1 MCSPKPDLEVIALT
15 LTPMMRQY
23 YAIKEQYPDSIL
35 FFRLGDFYEMFGE
48 DAKLASRILEIALT
62 SREAGPEGRIPM
74 CGVPYHAVDGY
85 LEKMV
90 RSGYK
95 VAICEQ
101 LEDPSQAKGVVKRDV
116 IRVVTPGTFIEGN
129 LEGGENQYLAAL
141 QAAGESWGLASLD
154 MSTGQFMTVS
164 SGDLT
169 ELMDELARLKP
180 AEILIAPDFPD
191 KSSVEAFARSQGAV
205 ISSTEGPGSLARASE
220 VLLKHFEVASLTVF
234 GLRNSAEILA
244 AGLALQYVQDTQRGL
259 LSHIRTVRSYKLEE
273 YLQID
278 GHSSR
283 SLELT
288 QTVREGKKS
297 NSLLGILDRTV
308 TSMGA
313 RLLKAYLEKPLLD
326 LEMIEA
332 RLDAV
337 ETLLQETAL
346 RLELVE
352 LLREVYDLERLL
364 SRLVT
369 GRGNARD
376 LRALAAS
383 LAKIPAVTELFAGV
397 NTPLLT
403 ELIQALDPLSDFV
416 QLVETAIVDEPP
428 ITLRDGGLIKDGY
441 SEELDKLRQARS
453 SGRDWIKNLEAAER
467 ERTGIKSLKVGFNRV
482 FGYYIEVTNPNAH
495 LVPAD
500 YQRKQT
506 LANAERY
513 ITPELKE
520 QEALVLGADE
530 RIKELE
536 YEIFLEIREE
546 VLGRVSAIQENA
558 SILANLDVFQSLA
571 AAAVERNYVRPRLT
585 RELTMDIR
593 GGRHPVIEAV
603 ERHFVPNDVRFD
615 DKQQVILLTGP
626 NMAGKSTYLR
636 QVALIVIMAQ
646 MGSFI
651 PADYGEIGLVDR
663 IFTRIGASDDL
674 STGQSTFMVEMM
686 ETAELLLNASKRS
699 LIILDELGR
708 GTSTFDGMAIAQAVI
723 EYIHDKVR
731 ARTLFSTHFHE
742 LTQLENGLKRLR
754 SYRMEV
760 EERDGEVFF
769 LHRVSPGSTDRSY
782 GINVARMAGV
792 PIPVIKRSME
802 LLEELETR
810 GQGPLQLDL
819 FKTLDYDTSV
829 LETAAVEERGPSE
842 LETELLDLDLNS
854 ISPLEALQ
862 KLVFWK
868 QKLRRQRDG
877 ETSGA
882 D

>member
-1 MCSPKPDLEVIALT
+1 MQ
-15 LTPMMRQY
+15 QY
-23 YAIKEQYPDSIL
+23 YGIKKQYPDSIV

-48 DAKLASRILEIALT
+48 DAKLASKILEIALT
-62 SREAGPEGRIPM
+62 SREAGPQGRIPM
-74 CGVPYHAVDGY
+74 CGVPYHAAEGY
-85 LEKMV
+85 LEKLV

-101 LEDPSQAKGVVKRDV
+101 LEDPRQAKGVVKRDV

-129 LEGGENQYLAAL
+129 LDGAENQFLVAL
-141 QAAGESWGLASLD
+141 GSAGESWGLASLD

-164 SGDLT
+164 TDSFLQ
-169 ELMDELARLKP
+169 LSDELRRLKP
-180 AEILIAPDFPD
+180 AEILLTPDFPQ
-191 KSSVEAFARSQGAV
+191 KEAVEALAASSGAV
-205 ISSTEGPGSLARASE
+205 ISVVEDAPGLARASE
-220 VLLKHFEVASLTVF
+220 TLLRHFQVSSLTVF
-234 GLRNSAEILA
+234 GLRNAPEILA
-244 AGLALQYVQDTQRGL
+244 AGLALKYVQDTQRGV
-259 LSHIRTVRSYKLEE
+259 LSHIRAVASYKLEE
-273 YLQID
+273 FLQID

-283 SLELT
+283 NLELT
-288 QTVREGKKS
+288 QTIREGKKTG
-297 NSLLGILDRTV
+297 SLLGVLDYTV

-313 RLLKAYLEKPLLD
+313 RLLKSYLEKPLVD
-326 LEMIEA
+326 LEIIEA
-332 RLDAV
+332 RHAAV
-337 ETLLQETAL
+337 ETLVEQTAL
-346 RLELVE
+346 RLELGQ
-352 LLREVYDLERLL
+352 LLDEVYDLERLL
-364 SRLVT
+364 SKLVT

-383 LAKIPAVTELFAGV
+383 LGKIPAISQLFAEV
-397 NTPLLT
+397 QTPLLR
-403 ELIQALDPLSDFV
+403 ELVQGLNPLTDFV
-416 QLVETAIVDEPP
+416 QLVDSAIVGEPP
-428 ITLRDGGLIKDGY
+428 ITLRDGNLIKEGY
-441 SEELDKLRQARS
+441 SPELDKLRQARS
-453 SGRDWIKNLEAAER
+453 SGREWIKNLEAAER

-495 LVPAD
+495 LVPED

-536 YEIFLEIREE
+536 YELFLAIREQ
-546 VLGRVSAIQENA
+546 VLQHVEAIQENA
-558 SILANLDVFQSLA
+558 RILANLDVFQSLA
-571 AAAVERNYVRPRLT
+571 TAAVRHNYVRPRMT
-585 RELTMDIR
+585 QGPTMDIR

-603 ERHFVPNDVRFD
+603 ERSFVPNDVCFD

-674 STGQSTFMVEMM
+674 STGQSTFMVEMI
-686 ETAELLLNASKRS
+686 ETAELLLNATRRS
-699 LIILDELGR
+699 LIVLDELGR

-742 LTQLENGLKRLR
+742 LTKLEYSLKRLR

-760 EERDGEVFF
+760 EERGGEIFF
-769 LHRVSPGSTDRSY
+769 LHRVAPGSTDRSY

-792 PIPVIKRSME
+792 PLAVIKRSME

-810 GQGPLQLDL
+810 GSGPLQLDL
-819 FKTLDYDTSV
+819 FKTLDYDTST
-829 LETAAVEERGPSE
+829 LETAVSEDLAPSE
-842 LETELLDLDLNS
+842 VEGELLDLDLNS
-854 ISPLEALQ
+854 ITPLEALQ
-862 KLVFWK
+862 KLVVWQDRLR
-868 QKLRRQRDG
+868 QKRGG
-877 ETSGA
+877 EQNGS

>member
-1 MCSPKPDLEVIALT
+1 MQ
-15 LTPMMRQY
+15 QY
-23 YAIKEQYPDSIL
+23 YGIKKQYPDSIV

-48 DAKLASRILEIALT
+48 DAKLASKILEIALT
-62 SREAGPEGRIPM
+62 SREAGPQGRIPM
-74 CGVPYHAVDGY
+74 CGVPYHAAEGY
-85 LEKMV
+85 LEKLV

-101 LEDPSQAKGVVKRDV
+101 LEDPRQAKGVVKRDV

-129 LEGGENQYLAAL
+129 LDGAENQFLVAL
-141 QAAGESWGLASLD
+141 GSAGESWGLASLD

-164 SGDLT
+164 TDSFPQLS
-169 ELMDELARLKP
+169 DELRRLKP
-180 AEILIAPDFPD
+180 AEILLTPDFPQ
-191 KSSVEAFARSQGAV
+191 KEAVEALAASSGAV
-205 ISSTEGPGSLARASE
+205 ISVVEDAPGLARASE
-220 VLLKHFEVASLTVF
+220 TLLRHFQVSSLTVF
-234 GLRNSAEILA
+234 GLRNAPEILA
-244 AGLALQYVQDTQRGL
+244 AGLALKYVQDTQRGV
-259 LSHIRTVRSYKLEE
+259 LSHIRAVASYKLEE
-273 YLQID
+273 FLQID

-283 SLELT
+283 NLELT
-288 QTVREGKKS
+288 QTIREGKKTG
-297 NSLLGILDRTV
+297 SLLGVLDYTV

-313 RLLKAYLEKPLLD
+313 RLLKSYLEKPLVD
-326 LEMIEA
+326 LEIIEA
-332 RLDAV
+332 RHAAV
-337 ETLLQETAL
+337 ETLVEQTAL
-346 RLELVE
+346 RLELGQ
-352 LLREVYDLERLL
+352 LLDEVYDLERLL
-364 SRLVT
+364 SKLVT

-383 LAKIPAVTELFAGV
+383 LGKIPAISQLFAEV
-397 NTPLLT
+397 QTPLLR
-403 ELIQALDPLSDFV
+403 ELVQGLNPLTDFV
-416 QLVETAIVDEPP
+416 QLVDSAIVAEPP
-428 ITLRDGGLIKDGY
+428 ITLRDGNLIKEGY
-441 SEELDKLRQARS
+441 SPELDKLRQARS
-453 SGRDWIKNLEAAER
+453 SGREWIKNLEAAER

-495 LVPAD
+495 LVPED

-536 YEIFLEIREE
+536 YELFLAIREQ
-546 VLGRVSAIQENA
+546 VLQHVEAIQENA
-558 SILANLDVFQSLA
+558 RILANLDVFQSLA
-571 AAAVERNYVRPRLT
+571 TAAVRHNYVRPRMT
-585 RELTMDIR
+585 QGPTMDIR
-593 GGRHPVIEAV
+593 GGRHPVIETV
-603 ERHFVPNDVRFD
+603 ERSFVPNDVCFD

-674 STGQSTFMVEMM
+674 STGQSTFMVEMI
-686 ETAELLLNASKRS
+686 ETAELLLNATRRS
-699 LIILDELGR
+699 LIVLDELGR

-742 LTQLENGLKRLR
+742 LTKLEYSLKRLR

-760 EERDGEVFF
+760 EERGGEIFF
-769 LHRVSPGSTDRSY
+769 LHRVAPGSTDRSY

-792 PIPVIKRSME
+792 PLAVIKRSME

-810 GQGPLQLDL
+810 GSGPLQLDL
-819 FKTLDYDTSV
+819 FKTLDYDTST
-829 LETAAVEERGPSE
+829 LETAVSEDLAPSE
-842 LETELLDLDLNS
+842 VEGELLDLDLNS
-854 ISPLEALQ
+854 ITPLEALQ
-862 KLVFWK
+862 KLVVWQDRLR
-868 QKLRRQRDG
+868 QKRGG
-877 ETSGA
+877 EQNGS

>member
-1 MCSPKPDLEVIALT
+1 MQ
-15 LTPMMRQY
+15 QY
-23 YAIKEQYPDSIL
+23 YGIKKQYPDSIV

-48 DAKLASRILEIALT
+48 DAKLASKILEIALT
-62 SREAGPEGRIPM
+62 SREAGPQGRIPM
-74 CGVPYHAVDGY
+74 CGVPYHAAEGY
-85 LEKMV
+85 LEKLV

-101 LEDPSQAKGVVKRDV
+101 LEDPRQAKGVVKRDV

-129 LEGGENQYLAAL
+129 LDGAENQFLVAL
-141 QAAGESWGLASLD
+141 GSAGESWGLASLD

-164 SGDLT
+164 TDSFLQ
-169 ELMDELARLKP
+169 LSDELRRLKP
-180 AEILIAPDFPD
+180 AEILLTPDFPQ
-191 KSSVEAFARSQGAV
+191 KEAVEALAASSGAV
-205 ISSTEGPGSLARASE
+205 ISVVEDAPGLARASE
-220 VLLKHFEVASLTVF
+220 TLLRHFQVSSLTVF
-234 GLRNSAEILA
+234 GLRNAPEILA
-244 AGLALQYVQDTQRGL
+244 AGLALKYVQDTQRGV
-259 LSHIRTVRSYKLEE
+259 LSHIRAVASYKLEE
-273 YLQID
+273 FLQID

-283 SLELT
+283 NLELT
-288 QTVREGKKS
+288 QTIREGKKTG
-297 NSLLGILDRTV
+297 SLLGVLDYTV

-313 RLLKAYLEKPLLD
+313 RLLKSYLEKPLVD
-326 LEMIEA
+326 LEIIEA
-332 RLDAV
+332 RHAAV
-337 ETLLQETAL
+337 ETLVEQTAL
-346 RLELVE
+346 RLELGQ
-352 LLREVYDLERLL
+352 LLDEVYDLERLL
-364 SRLVT
+364 SKLVT

-383 LAKIPAVTELFAGV
+383 LGKIPAISQLFAEV
-397 NTPLLT
+397 QTPLLR
-403 ELIQALDPLSDFV
+403 ELAQGLNPLTDFV
-416 QLVETAIVDEPP
+416 QLVDSAIVAEPP
-428 ITLRDGGLIKDGY
+428 ITLRDGNLIKEGY
-441 SEELDKLRQARS
+441 SPELDKLRQARS
-453 SGRDWIKNLEAAER
+453 SGREWIKNLEAAER

-495 LVPAD
+495 LVPED

-536 YEIFLEIREE
+536 YELFLAIREQ
-546 VLGRVSAIQENA
+546 VLQHVEAIQENA
-558 SILANLDVFQSLA
+558 RILANLDVFQSLA
-571 AAAVERNYVRPRLT
+571 TAAVRHNYVRPRMT
-585 RELTMDIR
+585 QGPTMDIR

-603 ERHFVPNDVRFD
+603 ERSFVPNDVCFD

-674 STGQSTFMVEMM
+674 STGQSTFMVEMI
-686 ETAELLLNASKRS
+686 ETAELLLNATRRS
-699 LIILDELGR
+699 LIVLDELGR

-742 LTQLENGLKRLR
+742 LTKLEYSLKRLR

-760 EERDGEVFF
+760 EERGGEIFF
-769 LHRVSPGSTDRSY
+769 LHRVAPGSTDRSY

-792 PIPVIKRSME
+792 PLAVIKRSME

-810 GQGPLQLDL
+810 GSGPLQLDL
-819 FKTLDYDTSV
+819 FKTLDYDTST
-829 LETAAVEERGPSE
+829 LETAVSEDLAPSE
-842 LETELLDLDLNS
+842 VEGELLDLDLNS
-854 ISPLEALQ
+854 ITPLEALQ
-862 KLVFWK
+862 KLVVWQDRLR
-868 QKLRRQRDG
+868 QKRGG
-877 ETSGA
+877 EQNGS

>member
-1 MCSPKPDLEVIALT
+1 MQ
-15 LTPMMRQY
+15 QY
-23 YAIKEQYPDSIL
+23 YGIKKQYPDSIV

-48 DAKLASRILEIALT
+48 DAKLASKILEIALT
-62 SREAGPEGRIPM
+62 SREAGPQGRIPM
-74 CGVPYHAVDGY
+74 CGVPYHAAEGY
-85 LEKMV
+85 LEKLV

-101 LEDPSQAKGVVKRDV
+101 LEDPRQAKGVVKRDV

-129 LEGGENQYLAAL
+129 LDGAENQFLVAL
-141 QAAGESWGLASLD
+141 GSAGESWGLASLD

-164 SGDLT
+164 TDSFLQ
-169 ELMDELARLKP
+169 LSDELRRLKP
-180 AEILIAPDFPD
+180 AEILLTPDFPH
-191 KSSVEAFARSQGAV
+191 KEAVEALAASSGAV
-205 ISSTEGPGSLARASE
+205 ISVVEDAPGLARASE
-220 VLLKHFEVASLTVF
+220 TLLRHFQVSSLTVF
-234 GLRNSAEILA
+234 GLRNAPEILA
-244 AGLALQYVQDTQRGL
+244 AGLALKYVQDTQRGV
-259 LSHIRTVRSYKLEE
+259 LSHIRAVASYKLEE
-273 YLQID
+273 FLQID

-283 SLELT
+283 NLELT
-288 QTVREGKKS
+288 QTIREGKKTG
-297 NSLLGILDRTV
+297 SLLGVLDYTV

-313 RLLKAYLEKPLLD
+313 RLLKSYLEKPLVD
-326 LEMIEA
+326 LEIIEA
-332 RLDAV
+332 RHAAV
-337 ETLLQETAL
+337 ETLVEQTAL
-346 RLELVE
+346 RLELGQ
-352 LLREVYDLERLL
+352 LLDEVYDLERLL
-364 SRLVT
+364 SKLVT

-383 LAKIPAVTELFAGV
+383 LGKIPAISQLFAEV
-397 NTPLLT
+397 QTPLLR
-403 ELIQALDPLSDFV
+403 ELVQGLNPLTDFV
-416 QLVETAIVDEPP
+416 QLVDSAIVDEPP
-428 ITLRDGGLIKDGY
+428 ITLRDGNLIKEGY
-441 SEELDKLRQARS
+441 SPELDKLRQARS
-453 SGRDWIKNLEAAER
+453 SGREWIKNLEAAER

-495 LVPAD
+495 LVPED

-536 YEIFLEIREE
+536 YELFLAIREQ
-546 VLGRVSAIQENA
+546 VLQHVEAIQENA
-558 SILANLDVFQSLA
+558 RILANLDVFQSLA
-571 AAAVERNYVRPRLT
+571 TAAVRHNYVRPRMT
-585 RELTMDIR
+585 QGPTMDIR

-603 ERHFVPNDVRFD
+603 ERSFVPNDVCFD

-674 STGQSTFMVEMM
+674 STGQSTFMVEMI
-686 ETAELLLNASKRS
+686 ETAELLLNATRRS
-699 LIILDELGR
+699 LIVLDELGR

-742 LTQLENGLKRLR
+742 LTKLEYSLKRLR

-760 EERDGEVFF
+760 EERGGEIFF
-769 LHRVSPGSTDRSY
+769 LHRVAPGSTDRSY

-792 PIPVIKRSME
+792 PLAVIKRSME

-810 GQGPLQLDL
+810 GSGPLQLDL
-819 FKTLDYDTSV
+819 FKTLDYDTST
-829 LETAAVEERGPSE
+829 LETAVSEDLAPSE
-842 LETELLDLDLNS
+842 VEGELLDLDLNS
-854 ISPLEALQ
+854 ITPLEALQ
-862 KLVFWK
+862 KLVVWQDRLR
-868 QKLRRQRDG
+868 QKRGG
-877 ETSGA
+877 EQNGS

>member
-1 MCSPKPDLEVIALT
+1 
-15 LTPMMRQY
+15 MMQQY
-23 YAIKEQYPDSIL
+23 YGIKKQYPDSIV

-48 DAKLASRILEIALT
+48 DAKLASKILEIALT
-62 SREAGPEGRIPM
+62 SREAGPQGRMPM
-74 CGVPYHAVDGY
+74 CGVPYHAAEGY
-85 LEKMV
+85 LEKLV

-101 LEDPSQAKGVVKRDV
+101 LEDPRQAKGVVKRDV

-129 LEGGENQYLAAL
+129 LDGAENQFLVAL
-141 QAAGESWGLASLD
+141 GSAGESWGLASLD

-164 SGDLT
+164 TDSFLQ
-169 ELMDELARLKP
+169 LSDELRRLKP
-180 AEILIAPDFPD
+180 AEILLTPDFPQ
-191 KSSVEAFARSQGAV
+191 KEAVEALAASSGAV
-205 ISSTEGPGSLARASE
+205 ISVVEDAPGLARASE
-220 VLLKHFEVASLTVF
+220 TLLRHFQVSSLTVF
-234 GLRNSAEILA
+234 GLRNAPEILA
-244 AGLALQYVQDTQRGL
+244 AGLALKYVQDTQRGV
-259 LSHIRTVRSYKLEE
+259 LSHIRAVASYKLEE
-273 YLQID
+273 FLQID

-283 SLELT
+283 NLELT
-288 QTVREGKKS
+288 QTIREGKKTG
-297 NSLLGILDRTV
+297 SLLGVLDYTV

-313 RLLKAYLEKPLLD
+313 RLLKSYLEKPLVD
-326 LEMIEA
+326 LEIIEA
-332 RLDAV
+332 RHAAV
-337 ETLLQETAL
+337 ETLVEQTAL
-346 RLELVE
+346 RLELGQ
-352 LLREVYDLERLL
+352 LLDEVYDLERLL
-364 SRLVT
+364 SKLVT

-383 LAKIPAVTELFAGV
+383 LGKIPAISQLFAEV
-397 NTPLLT
+397 QTPLLR
-403 ELIQALDPLSDFV
+403 ELVQGLNPLTDFV
-416 QLVETAIVDEPP
+416 QLVDSAIVDEPP
-428 ITLRDGGLIKDGY
+428 ITLRDGNLIKEGY
-441 SEELDKLRQARS
+441 SPELDKLRQARS
-453 SGRDWIKNLEAAER
+453 SGREWIKNLEAAER

-495 LVPAD
+495 LVPED

-536 YEIFLEIREE
+536 YELFLAIREQ
-546 VLGRVSAIQENA
+546 VLQHVEAIQENA
-558 SILANLDVFQSLA
+558 RILANLDVFQSLA
-571 AAAVERNYVRPRLT
+571 TAAVRHNYVRPRMT
-585 RELTMDIR
+585 QGPTMDIR

-603 ERHFVPNDVRFD
+603 ERSFVPNDVCFD

-674 STGQSTFMVEMM
+674 STGQSTFMVEMI
-686 ETAELLLNASKRS
+686 ETAELLLNATRRS
-699 LIILDELGR
+699 LIVLDELGR

-742 LTQLENGLKRLR
+742 LTKLEYSLKRLR

-760 EERDGEVFF
+760 EERGGEIFF
-769 LHRVSPGSTDRSY
+769 LHRVAPGSTDRSY

-792 PIPVIKRSME
+792 PLAVIKRSME

-810 GQGPLQLDL
+810 GSGPLQLDL
-819 FKTLDYDTSV
+819 FKTLDYDTST
-829 LETAAVEERGPSE
+829 LETAVSEDLAPSE
-842 LETELLDLDLNS
+842 VEGELLDLDLNS
-854 ISPLEALQ
+854 ITPLEALQ
-862 KLVFWK
+862 KLVVWQDRLR
-868 QKLRRQRDG
+868 QKRGG
-877 ETSGA
+877 EQNGS

>member
-1 MCSPKPDLEVIALT
+1 
-15 LTPMMRQY
+15 MRQY
-23 YAIKEQYPDSIL
+23 YKIKEQYPDSIL
-35 FFRLGDFYEMFGE
+35 FFRLGDFYEMFGD
-48 DAKLASRILEIALT
+48 DAKVASKVLEIALT
-62 SREAGPEGRIPM
+62 SREAGPQGRVPM
-74 CGVPYHAVDGY
+74 CGVPHHAAEGY
-85 LEKMV
+85 LEKLV
-90 RSGYK
+90 RSGFK

-101 LEDPSQAKGVVKRDV
+101 LEDPRQAKGVVKRDV
-116 IRVVTPGTFIEGN
+116 IRVVTPGTFIEGK
-129 LEGGENQYLAAL
+129 LEGAENQFLVAVGAE
-141 QAAGESWGLASLD
+141 AEFWGLASLD

-164 SGDLT
+164 TDSFSKLQ
-169 ELMDELARLKP
+169 DELIKLRP
-180 AEILIAPDFPD
+180 AEILLAPGFPKGD
-191 KSSVEAFARSQGAV
+191 AVETMAASLGAAISVVED
-205 ISSTEGPGSLARASE
+205 GPGSLARSSE
-220 VLLKHFEVASLTVF
+220 ILLKHFGVATLTVF
-234 GLRNSAEILA
+234 GLKRGAEILA
-244 AGLALQYVQDTQRGL
+244 AGLALKYVQDTQRGV
-259 LSHIRTVRSYKLEE
+259 LSHIHAVQSYKLEE
-273 YLQID
+273 FLQID
-278 GHSSR
+278 GHTSR
-283 SLELT
+283 NLELT
-288 QTVREGKKS
+288 RTIREGKKS
-297 NSLLGILDRTV
+297 GSLLGILDRTV

-326 LEMIEA
+326 PEMIEA
-332 RLDAV
+332 RHDAV
-337 ETLLQETAL
+337 ETLVEQTAL

-352 LLREVYDLERLL
+352 LLDEVYDLERLL

-376 LRALAAS
+376 LKALAAS
-383 LAKIPAVTELFAGV
+383 LGKAPTIAELFAGIT
-397 NTPLLT
+397 TPLLV
-403 ELIQALDPLSDFV
+403 ELAQGLDPLSEFV
-416 QLVETAIVDEPP
+416 QLVNSAIVDDPP
-428 ITLRDGGLIKDGY
+428 ITLREGNLIKEGY
-441 SEELDKLRQARS
+441 HEELDKLRRARS
-453 SGRDWIKNLEAAER
+453 SGREWIKNLENAER

-482 FGYYIEVTNPNAH
+482 FGYYIEVTNANAH
-495 LVPAD
+495 LVPDD

-530 RIKELE
+530 RIKEME
-536 YEIFLEIREE
+536 YELFLEIRKE
-546 VLGRVSAIQENA
+546 VLQYVQAIQENA
-558 SILANLDVFQSLA
+558 RILANLDVFQSLA
-571 AAAVERNYVRPRLT
+571 RAAVEHNFVRPRIT
-585 RELTMDIR
+585 QDLTMKIE

-603 ERHFVPNDVRFD
+603 EQRFVPNDLCFD

-674 STGQSTFMVEMM
+674 STGQSTFMVEMI
-686 ETAELLLNASKRS
+686 ETAELLLNATKRS

-723 EYIHDKVR
+723 EHIHDKIR

-742 LTQLENGLKRLR
+742 LTQLESTLRRLR

-760 EERDGEVFF
+760 EERGGEVFF

-810 GQGPLQLDL
+810 GQGPAQLDL
-819 FKTLDYDTSV
+819 FKALDYDTSV
-829 LETAAVEERGPSE
+829 LEAASAAEQGPSAVEEEILG
-842 LETELLDLDLNS
+842 LDLDS
-854 ISPLEALQ
+854 VTPLEALQ
-862 KLVFWK
+862 KLVVW
-868 QKLRRQRDG
+868 QEKLRQQRDG
-877 ETSGA
+877 ETNGSN
-882 D
+882 

>member
-1 MCSPKPDLEVIALT
+1 MQ
-15 LTPMMRQY
+15 QY
-23 YAIKEQYPDSIL
+23 YGIKKQYPDSIV

-48 DAKLASRILEIALT
+48 DAKLASKILEIALT
-62 SREAGPEGRIPM
+62 SREAGPQGRMPM
-74 CGVPYHAVDGY
+74 CGVPYHAAEGY
-85 LEKMV
+85 LEKLV

-101 LEDPSQAKGVVKRDV
+101 LEDPRQAKGVVKRDV

-129 LEGGENQYLAAL
+129 LDGAENQFLVAL
-141 QAAGESWGLASLD
+141 GSAGESWGLASLD

-164 SGDLT
+164 TDSFLQ
-169 ELMDELARLKP
+169 LSDELRRLKP
-180 AEILIAPDFPD
+180 AEILLTPDFPQ
-191 KSSVEAFARSQGAV
+191 KEAVEALAASSGAV
-205 ISSTEGPGSLARASE
+205 ISVVEDAPGLARASE
-220 VLLKHFEVASLTVF
+220 TLLRHFQVSSLTVF
-234 GLRNSAEILA
+234 GLRNAPEILA
-244 AGLALQYVQDTQRGL
+244 AGLALKYVQDTQRGV
-259 LSHIRTVRSYKLEE
+259 LSHIRAVASYKLEE
-273 YLQID
+273 FLQID

-283 SLELT
+283 NLELT
-288 QTVREGKKS
+288 QTIREGKKTG
-297 NSLLGILDRTV
+297 SLLGVLDYTV

-313 RLLKAYLEKPLLD
+313 RLLKSYLEKPLVD
-326 LEMIEA
+326 LEIIEA
-332 RLDAV
+332 RHAAV
-337 ETLLQETAL
+337 ETLVEQTAL
-346 RLELVE
+346 RLELGQ
-352 LLREVYDLERLL
+352 LLDEVYDLERLL
-364 SRLVT
+364 SKLVT

-383 LAKIPAVTELFAGV
+383 LGKIPAISQLFAEV
-397 NTPLLT
+397 QTPLLR
-403 ELIQALDPLSDFV
+403 ELVQGLNPLTDFV
-416 QLVETAIVDEPP
+416 QLVDSAIVDEPP
-428 ITLRDGGLIKDGY
+428 ITLRDGNLIKEGY
-441 SEELDKLRQARS
+441 SPELDKLRQARS
-453 SGRDWIKNLEAAER
+453 SGREWIKNLEAAER

-495 LVPAD
+495 LVPED

-536 YEIFLEIREE
+536 YELFLAIREQ
-546 VLGRVSAIQENA
+546 VLQHVEAIQENA
-558 SILANLDVFQSLA
+558 RILANLDVFQSLA
-571 AAAVERNYVRPRLT
+571 TAAVRHNYVRPRMT
-585 RELTMDIR
+585 QGPTMDIR

-603 ERHFVPNDVRFD
+603 ERSFVPNDVCFD

-674 STGQSTFMVEMM
+674 STGQSTFMVEMI
-686 ETAELLLNASKRS
+686 ETAELLLNATRRS
-699 LIILDELGR
+699 LIVLDELGR

-742 LTQLENGLKRLR
+742 LTKLEYSLKRLR

-760 EERDGEVFF
+760 EERGGEIFF
-769 LHRVSPGSTDRSY
+769 LHRVAPGSTDRSY

-792 PIPVIKRSME
+792 PLAVIKRSME

-810 GQGPLQLDL
+810 GSGPLQLDL
-819 FKTLDYDTSV
+819 FKTLDYDTST
-829 LETAAVEERGPSE
+829 LETAVSEDLAPSE
-842 LETELLDLDLNS
+842 VEGELLDLDLNS
-854 ISPLEALQ
+854 ITPLEALQ
-862 KLVFWK
+862 KLVVWQDRLR
-868 QKLRRQRDG
+868 QKRGG
-877 ETSGA
+877 EQNGS

>member
-1 MCSPKPDLEVIALT
+1 MQ
-15 LTPMMRQY
+15 QY
-23 YAIKEQYPDSIL
+23 YGIKKQYPDSIV

-48 DAKLASRILEIALT
+48 DAKLASKILEIALT
-62 SREAGPEGRIPM
+62 SREAGPQGRIPM
-74 CGVPYHAVDGY
+74 CGVPYHAAEGY
-85 LEKMV
+85 LEKLV

-101 LEDPSQAKGVVKRDV
+101 LEDPRQAKGVVKRDV

-129 LEGGENQYLAAL
+129 LDGAENQFLVAL
-141 QAAGESWGLASLD
+141 GSAGESWGLASLD

-164 SGDLT
+164 TDSFPQLS
-169 ELMDELARLKP
+169 DELRRLKP
-180 AEILIAPDFPD
+180 AEILLTPDFPQ
-191 KSSVEAFARSQGAV
+191 KEAVEALAASSGAV
-205 ISSTEGPGSLARASE
+205 ISVVEDAPGLARASE
-220 VLLKHFEVASLTVF
+220 TLLRHFQVSSLTVF
-234 GLRNSAEILA
+234 GLRNAPEILA
-244 AGLALQYVQDTQRGL
+244 AGLALKYVQDTQRGV
-259 LSHIRTVRSYKLEE
+259 LSHIRAVASYKLEE
-273 YLQID
+273 FLQID

-283 SLELT
+283 NLELT
-288 QTVREGKKS
+288 QTIREGKKTG
-297 NSLLGILDRTV
+297 SLLGVLDYTV

-313 RLLKAYLEKPLLD
+313 RLLKSYLEKPLVD
-326 LEMIEA
+326 LEIIEA
-332 RLDAV
+332 RHAAV
-337 ETLLQETAL
+337 ETLVEQTAL
-346 RLELVE
+346 RLELGQ
-352 LLREVYDLERLL
+352 LLDEVYDLERLL
-364 SRLVT
+364 SKLVT

-383 LAKIPAVTELFAGV
+383 LGKIPAISQLFAEV
-397 NTPLLT
+397 QTPLLR
-403 ELIQALDPLSDFV
+403 ELVQGLNPLTDFV
-416 QLVETAIVDEPP
+416 QLVDSAIVDEPP
-428 ITLRDGGLIKDGY
+428 ITLRDGNLIKEGY
-441 SEELDKLRQARS
+441 SPELDKLRQARS
-453 SGRDWIKNLEAAER
+453 SGREWIKNLEAAER

-495 LVPAD
+495 LVPED

-536 YEIFLEIREE
+536 YELFLAIREQ
-546 VLGRVSAIQENA
+546 VLQHVEAIQENA
-558 SILANLDVFQSLA
+558 RILANLDVFQSLA
-571 AAAVERNYVRPRLT
+571 TAAVRHNYVRPRMT
-585 RELTMDIR
+585 QGPTMDIR
-593 GGRHPVIEAV
+593 GGRHPVIETV
-603 ERHFVPNDVRFD
+603 ERSFVPNDVCFD

-674 STGQSTFMVEMM
+674 STGQSTFMVEMI
-686 ETAELLLNASKRS
+686 ETAELLLNATRRS
-699 LIILDELGR
+699 LIVLDELGR

-742 LTQLENGLKRLR
+742 LTKLEYSLKRLR

-760 EERDGEVFF
+760 EERGGEIFF
-769 LHRVSPGSTDRSY
+769 LHRVAPGSTDRSY

-792 PIPVIKRSME
+792 PLAVIKRSME

-810 GQGPLQLDL
+810 GSGPLQLDL
-819 FKTLDYDTSV
+819 FKTLDYDTST
-829 LETAAVEERGPSE
+829 LETAVSEDLAPSE
-842 LETELLDLDLNS
+842 VEGELLDLDLNS
-854 ISPLEALQ
+854 ITPLEALQ
-862 KLVFWK
+862 KLVVWQDRLR
-868 QKLRRQRDG
+868 QKRGG
-877 ETSGA
+877 EQNGS